1 MEADV
6 RDLFDEDALFDPFED
21 GPEGDVDPAAAAQVI
36 DSARRFPPRRR
47 LPRSL
52 PLRRWMSAPRRSV
65 SAICSRRRLR
75 SVA

>member
-21 GPEGDVDPAAAAQVI
+21 GPEGDVDPAAAAQVTI
-36 DSARRFPPRRR
+36 GAPLSA
-47 LPRSL
+47 
-52 PLRRWMSAPRRSV
+52 APRRSV